1 MRRTLLSLTGA
12 AALALTLSACGDSG
26 SDDAASD
33 GCTPVDGT
41 FTVHAKDALKFDAE
55 EYTADAGCIEVTYTN
70 DGSLAHTLLIKDQP
84 DFKKLS
90 IGDTDKGT
98 VTLEPGTYTI
108 YCDIAG
114 HESAGMEAELTVS

>member
-1 MRRTLLSLTGA
+1 MARAYPAARSGGGGDWKRPGVARPACRTMRRTLLSLTGA

-70 DGSLAHTLLIKDQP
+70 DGS
-84 DFKKLS
+84 
-90 IGDTDKGT
+90 
-98 VTLEPGTYTI
+98 
-108 YCDIAG
+108 
-114 HESAGMEAELTVS
+114 